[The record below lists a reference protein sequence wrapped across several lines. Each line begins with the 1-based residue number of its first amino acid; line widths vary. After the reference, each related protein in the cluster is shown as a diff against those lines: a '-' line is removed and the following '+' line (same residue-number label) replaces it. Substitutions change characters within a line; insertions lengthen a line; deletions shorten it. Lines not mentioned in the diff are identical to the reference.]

1 MRKLLWL
8 VPLVAVAAWLGYRH
22 YEGQRFEH
30 RLGTIATA
38 IARRPVGVHCQGET
52 GALLDVGPELGTVQ
66 FDAEGHPADHTD
78 LKHQVCGWLAKLPGG
93 SVANAAT
100 AVEVLSHESYHLAG
114 FMDEATTECYALQT
128 MPYVAEQFH
137 ATRQQIRTWV
147 AYSFARYPSL
157 PEEYVSPDCVPGG
170 KLDLHSSESIW
181 PAHIDTTSESDQ

>member
-1 MRKLLWL
+1 MTKLVIGLL
-8 VPLVAVAAWLGYRH
+8 LLGVLLFVGWRH
-22 YEGQRFEH
+22 EQTVSLER
-30 RLGTIATA
+30 RLGAISSQ
-38 IARRPVGVHCQGET
+38 IARRPVKVHCQGET

-114 FMDEATTECYALQT
+114 YMDEATAECYALQT
-128 MPYVAEQFH
+128 MPFVAQQFR
-137 ATRQQIRTWV
+137 ATPQQIRTWV

-157 PEEYVSPDCVPGG
+157 PEEYVSPDCAPGG
-170 KLDLHSSESIW
+170 RLDLHSSSSIW
-181 PAHIDTTSESDQ
+181 PNS